1 MELINKKG
9 MFYMTEKIIDANA
22 KRHDLDAFNGLVFVH
37 GLKDE
42 PYTTDKIIA
51 EHSGNKLKSVKRL
64 ITNNRSEFED
74 YGILRFEIAKLPGRG
89 RPQKTYQLNEQ
100 QATFL
105 ITMLD
110 NTPQVKQF
118 KKNLV
123 NEFYCMK
130 QELTQRQINRAIE
143 KPQRKMLMDAVK
155 SWPNANQWSYRNM
168 TQLLL
173 KRATGG
179 MTAQQIKKERH
190 VKTALDGLTVKEQ
203 ERYTQLENIAI
214 GLVGLNK
221 SWNEIKGLLLLA

>member
-1 MELINKKG
+1 
-9 MFYMTEKIIDANA
+9 MTEKVIEEAA
-22 KRHDLDAFNGLVFVH
+22 KKHNLAGLADLVFVH
-37 GLKDE
+37 GLNEE

-51 EHSGNKLKSVKRL
+51 EHSGNSLHAVKVL
-64 ITNNRSEFED
+64 IYNHKQDFED
-74 YGILRFEIAKLPGRG
+74 FGILSFEMTKLPGRG
-89 RPQKTYQLNEQ
+89 RPQKTYHLNEQ

-118 KKNLV
+118 KKSLV
-123 NEFYCMK
+123 REFYAMK

-143 KPQRKMLMDAVK
+143 KPQRKTLMGAVK
-155 SWPNANQWSYRNM
+155 SWPNAPRHIYINM

-203 ERYTQLENIAI
+203 ARYEQLENIAI
-214 GLVGLNK
+214 GLVSLNK
-221 SWNEIKGLLLLA
+221 TWDEVKGVLLLA

>member
-1 MELINKKG
+1 
-9 MFYMTEKIIDANA
+9 MTEKIIEEAA
-22 KRHDLDAFNGLVFVH
+22 KKHDLADLVFVH
-37 GLKDE
+37 GLNEE

-51 EHSGNKLKSVKRL
+51 EHSGNSLHAVKVL
-64 ITNNRSEFED
+64 IYNHKQDFED
-74 YGILRFEIAKLPGRG
+74 FGILSFEMTKLPGRG
-89 RPQKTYQLNEQ
+89 RPQKTYHLNEQ

-118 KKNLV
+118 KKSLV
-123 NEFYCMK
+123 REFYAMK

-143 KPQRKMLMDAVK
+143 KPQRKTLMAAVK
-155 SWPNANQWSYRNM
+155 SWPNAPRHIYINM

-203 ERYTQLENIAI
+203 ARYEQLENIAI
-214 GLVGLNK
+214 GLVSLNK
-221 SWNEIKGLLLLA
+221 TWDEVKGVLLLA

>member
-1 MELINKKG
+1 
-9 MFYMTEKIIDANA
+9 MTEKIIEEAA
-22 KRHDLDAFNGLVFVH
+22 KKHNLAGLADLVFVH
-37 GLKDE
+37 GLNEE

-51 EHSGNKLKSVKRL
+51 EHSGNSLHAVKVL
-64 ITNNRSEFED
+64 IYNHKQDFED
-74 YGILRFEIAKLPGRG
+74 FGILSFEMTKLPGRG
-89 RPQKTYQLNEQ
+89 RPQKTYHLNEQ

-118 KKNLV
+118 KKSLV
-123 NEFYCMK
+123 REFYAMK

-143 KPQRKMLMDAVK
+143 KPQRKTLMDAVK
-155 SWPNANQWSYRNM
+155 SWPNAPRHIYINM

-203 ERYTQLENIAI
+203 ARYEQLENIAI
-214 GLVGLNK
+214 GLVSLNK
-221 SWNEIKGLLLLA
+221 TWDEVKGVLLLA

>member
-1 MELINKKG
+1 
-9 MFYMTEKIIDANA
+9 MTEKVIEEAA
-22 KRHDLDAFNGLVFVH
+22 KKHDPAGLADLVFVH
-37 GLKDE
+37 GLNEE

-51 EHSGNKLKSVKRL
+51 EHSGNSLHAVKVL
-64 ITNNRSEFED
+64 IYNHKQDFED
-74 YGILRFEIAKLPGRG
+74 FGILSFEMTKLPGRG
-89 RPQKTYQLNEQ
+89 RPQKTYHLNEQ

-118 KKNLV
+118 KKSLV
-123 NEFYCMK
+123 REFYAMK

-143 KPQRKMLMDAVK
+143 KPQRKTLMDAVK
-155 SWPNANQWSYRNM
+155 SWPNAPRHIYINM

-203 ERYTQLENIAI
+203 ARYEQLENIAI
-214 GLVGLNK
+214 GLVSLNK
-221 SWNEIKGLLLLA
+221 TWDEVKGVLLLA

>member
-1 MELINKKG
+1 
-9 MFYMTEKIIDANA
+9 MTEKVIEEAA
-22 KRHDLDAFNGLVFVH
+22 KKHDLAGLADLVFVH
-37 GLKDE
+37 GLNEE

-51 EHSGNKLKSVKRL
+51 EHSGNSLHAVKVL
-64 ITNNRSEFED
+64 IYNHKQDFED
-74 YGILRFEIAKLPGRG
+74 FGILSFEMTKLPGRG
-89 RPQKTYQLNEQ
+89 RPQKTYHLNEQ

-118 KKNLV
+118 KKSLV
-123 NEFYCMK
+123 REFYTMK

-143 KPQRKMLMDAVK
+143 KPQRKTLMAAVK
-155 SWPNANQWSYRNM
+155 SWPNAPRHIYINM

-203 ERYTQLENIAI
+203 ARYEQLENIAI
-214 GLVGLNK
+214 GLVSLNK
-221 SWNEIKGLLLLA
+221 TWDEVKGVLLLA

>member
-1 MELINKKG
+1 
-9 MFYMTEKIIDANA
+9 MTEKVIEEAA
-22 KRHDLDAFNGLVFVH
+22 KKHNLAGLADLVFVH
-37 GLKDE
+37 GLNEE

-51 EHSGNKLKSVKRL
+51 EHSGNSLHAVKVL
-64 ITNNRSEFED
+64 IYNHKQDFED
-74 YGILRFEIAKLPGRG
+74 FGILSFEMTKLPGRG
-89 RPQKTYQLNEQ
+89 RPQKTYHLNEQ

-118 KKNLV
+118 KKSLV
-123 NEFYCMK
+123 REFYAMK

-143 KPQRKMLMDAVK
+143 KPQRKTLMAAVK
-155 SWPNANQWSYRNM
+155 SWPNAPRHIYINM

-203 ERYTQLENIAI
+203 ARYEQLENIAI
-214 GLVGLNK
+214 GLVSLNK
-221 SWNEIKGLLLLA
+221 TWDEVKGVLLLA